1 MAADDPASAARLEEA
16 ARRMGLS
23 LQAGQK
29 EALLDYIALL
39 QRWNRTYNLTAV
51 RDASQMLVQHIFD
64 SLSVVGPLQSEL
76 RKRGSA
82 DAARVADI
90 GSGAGLP
97 GMVLAAL
104 SPGWQVY
111 CVDAVEKKMAFVRQ
125 AAGTLGL
132 SNLHATHARVETL
145 TPLDADVVV
154 SRAFASLADFA
165 ILAGGH
171 AAANGSLLAMKGR
184 EPLDEIRALEDTEW
198 KVARIEPVTVPE
210 LNAQRCLVWMNR
222 RQGNL

>member
-1 MAADDPASAARLEEA
+1 
-16 ARRMGLS
+16 MGLS

-29 EALLDYIALL
+29 EALLGYIALL

-76 RKRGSA
+76 HKRGSG

-104 SPGWQVY
+104 NPGWQVY

-125 AAGTLGL
+125 AAGSLGL
-132 SNLHATHARVETL
+132 SNLHAMHARVETL

-184 EPLDEIRALEDTEW
+184 EPLDEIQALEDTEW

>member
-184 EPLDEIRALEDTEW
+184 ESLDEIQALEDTEW